1 MIKILAV
8 AIIMAVAAGLFIR
21 SLIAADREF
30 EIEDEL
36 KVRPWRYEEGNN
48 GDKQHKQDA

>member
-1 MIKILAV
+1 MKEITKRKIRWWLKK
-8 AIIMAVAAGLFIR
+8 L
-21 SLIAADREF
+21 REKARRINEL
-30 EIEDEL
+30 EIDDEL

>member
-1 MIKILAV
+1 MIKII
-8 AIIMAVAAGLFIR
+8 AIIIIMLVAAGLFIKM
-21 SLIAADREF
+21 LIAANREL
-30 EIEDEL
+30 EIDDEL

>member
-1 MIKILAV
+1 VII
-8 AIIMAVAAGLFIR
+8 AIVVIMAVAAVVIVK

-36 KVRPWRYEEGNN
+36 QVRPWRYEEGNN

>member
-1 MIKILAV
+1 VII
-8 AIIMAVAAGLFIR
+8 AIVVIMAVAAVVIVK

-36 KVRPWRYEEGNN
+36 QVRPWRYQEGDD
-48 GDKQHKQDA
+48 DKE